1 MVESLPEG
9 YVEKAVIDL
18 TSERRLKF
26 SAVLLGLVLIVAVSV
41 AMAWYVDVVRPG
53 VLDLGLAEDQE
64 GGIIIS
70 FDLGSMLSYLA
81 VLVLVLVLH
90 ELVHGVVFWRVS
102 GVTPTVGLKG
112 VFVYVSASPDVYF
125 QRDRYLWVGAAPLL
139 SLTLVGVLL
148 VFFLPPSLILF
159 DVLFVA
165 MNAAGSAGDLVL
177 ILMLLRY
184 PSSSLIRDLGS
195 GMVIYGLGA
204 P

>member
-1 MVESLPEG
+1 MVESPPKG

-18 TSERRLKF
+18 TSEQRMKF
-26 SAVLLGLVLIVAVSV
+26 SAVLLGLALIVAVSV
-41 AMAWYVDVVRPG
+41 AMVRYVDIVRPG
-53 VLDLGLAEDQE
+53 ALDLGITEDQE
-64 GGIIIS
+64 GRIIIS
-70 FDLGSMLSYLA
+70 FDLGSLLSYFA
-81 VLVLVLVLH
+81 VLVLVLVFH
-90 ELVHGVVFWRVS
+90 ELLHGVVFWYVS
-102 GVTPTVGLKG
+102 GETPVVGLKG
-112 VFVYVSASPDVYF
+112 IFIYVSAPPGVYF
-125 QRDRYLWVGAAPLL
+125 QRNKYLWVGAAPII

-148 VFFLPPSLILF
+148 VPFLPLSLILL

-165 MNAAGSAGDLVL
+165 LNAAGSAGDLVM